1 VIEMANQAKPVI
13 CPNCGNK
20 VPVSYLNL
28 QEMVAACPS
37 CDHVFNFSSIVG
49 QLQPITDKRKFRKAK
64 QPERITIDETNG
76 LTMEYTIRSEKSTF
90 WGWAFAGIFLL
101 IPLGVFI
108 FGIGVQEPIL
118 ILIGFISSFIASYPF
133 LAHFTNKGKI
143 QLTNEKL
150 SYTSS
155 PLPVFNSKE
164 FDATKIIDV
173 VAERDVNYDSMVESN
188 MVAEHYFN
196 IFVIQEDGLRRKF
209 MGAVPES
216 MANFIAQT
224 LKTSL
229 FETQYDDNMVDTQ
242 RLEEDSEPVSDL
254 KEYDEEKSS
263 NLRDLL

>member
-1 VIEMANQAKPVI
+1 MNNQAKPVI
-13 CPNCGNK
+13 CPNCGKK

-28 QEMVAACPS
+28 TEMVAACPS

-90 WGWAFAGIFLL
+90 WGWTFASIFLL
-101 IPLGVFI
+101 LPLLFL
-108 FGIGVQEPIL
+108 GIGFGAQEPVMLALGLISL
-118 ILIGFISSFIASYPF
+118 ILASYPF
-133 LAHFTNKGKI
+133 FAHFMNKGKI
-143 QLTNEKL
+143 ELTDEKL
-150 SYTSS
+150 SFASL
-155 PLPVFNSKE
+155 PLPVFNNKE
-164 FDATKIIDV
+164 FDATKITDI

-229 FETQYDDNMVDTQ
+229 FETQYDDNMVDTE

-254 KEYDEEKSS
+254 KEHDEEKSS

>member
-90 WGWAFAGIFLL
+90 WGWVLASLAFLL
-101 IPLGVFI
+101 PTI
-108 FGIGVQEPIL
+108 FFAIGIGGEEPVML
-118 ILIGFISSFIASYPF
+118 VIGFISLLLVSYPF

-143 QLTNEKL
+143 QLTDEKL
-150 SYTSS
+150 SFASL
-155 PLPVFNSKE
+155 PIPVFNSKE